1 MNLLTR
7 LAYHLRLFGYI
18 GMRLIITPPEIY
30 RRDLAQRREKLYRSQ
45 KAKRLKKQPQ
55 RRGVRGK

>member
-7 LAYHLRLFGYI
+7 LAYHLRLFGYV

-45 KAKRLKKQPQ
+45 KAKQLKK
-55 RRGVRGK
+55 

>member
-45 KAKRLKKQPQ
+45 KAKQLKKQPQ